1 MGIRDL
7 GDRDIIIKQ
16 RPAGSVEDGKPEP
29 RPESSDHLHDR
40 HPVPRQHA
48 DPLLQGLYRRAQ

>member
-1 MGIRDL
+1 MGLGEL

-29 RPESSDHLHDR
+29 RPESSDHLPDR
-40 HPVPRQHA
+40 
-48 DPLLQGLYRRAQ
+48 PLVLDDQNLFRAHS